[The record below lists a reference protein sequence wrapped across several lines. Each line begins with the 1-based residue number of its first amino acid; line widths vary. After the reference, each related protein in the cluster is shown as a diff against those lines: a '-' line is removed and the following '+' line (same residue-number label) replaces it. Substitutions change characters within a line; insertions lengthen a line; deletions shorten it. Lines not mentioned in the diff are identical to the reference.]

1 MILQSTEAKSCA
13 GQEQRG
19 AASVDA
25 EIIGHKQ
32 KKKLAIEQ
40 LDQLLR
46 PDGVMSVLL
55 ALKAR
60 RD

>member
-1 MILQSTEAKSCA
+1 M
-13 GQEQRG
+13 R

-40 LDQLLR
+40 LDQLQ
-46 PDGVMSVLL
+46 PDRVMSILL
-55 ALKAR
+55 ALNAPRDDR
-60 RD
+60 RLLPTGSPG